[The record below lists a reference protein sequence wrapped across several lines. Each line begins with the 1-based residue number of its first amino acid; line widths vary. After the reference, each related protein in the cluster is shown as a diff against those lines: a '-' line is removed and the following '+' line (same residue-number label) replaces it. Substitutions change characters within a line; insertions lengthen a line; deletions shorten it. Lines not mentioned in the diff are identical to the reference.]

1 MAMSIWW
8 MALVVA
14 STLPFGAGIL
24 STICSKISSIPRVK
38 TTSLKAGEVGFLIAN
53 IKNIDGAPVGDTITS
68 VKNPVT
74 EPLEGFKPVQPR
86 VFAGLFPISGE
97 DYEKFRD
104 ALAKL
109 RLNDAALQYE
119 PENSDA
125 LGFGFRIGFL
135 TDSGLI

>member
-1 MAMSIWW
+1 LAREFFQQF
-8 MALVVA
+8 A
-14 STLPFGAGIL
+14 
-24 STICSKISSIPRVK
+24 
-38 TTSLKAGEVGFLIAN
+38 
-53 IKNIDGAPVGDTITS
+53 ITS

-119 PENSDA
+119 PENSDTKCSWP
-125 LGFGFRIGFL
+125 LEKILILSF
-135 TDSGLI
+135 GLISPSITRTRETTPK